1 MGTDIACRVSLSIS
15 ASASLH
21 FNFSSPSTER
31 KIHFHL
37 HHPGWLAGKCL
48 LNLNLIFAP
57 KRVWEWMRQR
67 TDRVEEQ
74 AIIAVLFRSRFF
86 LIYFIFAYFIWFLNK
101 LSQFYC
107 LLFTAFHYTM
117 SSIFIFISFLLVQ
130 GTFLFPLPLLPDYF
144 AHLLYFSLLFL
155 QRDVKILEPTGS
167 DILSCVSK
175 GKREV
180 SFSRIIKYW
189 KTVEWF
195 LNLEV
200 PLVSIAALILWF
212 IYKINLLIRVLDL

>member
-1 MGTDIACRVSLSIS
+1 MGTDIACRVESWGKYIS
-15 ASASLH
+15 VVTLLPIS
-21 FNFSSPSTER
+21 FIRE
-31 KIHFHL
+31 IHFH
-37 HHPGWLAGKCL
+37 PGWAGWLAGKCL

-57 KRVWEWMRQR
+57 KGVWEWMRQR
-67 TDRVEEQ
+67 EQ
-74 AIIAVLFRSRFF
+74 IEWKSKIIAVLFRSRFF

-117 SSIFIFISFLLVQ
+117 SSIFILFHFNFIELTRLSSNTLYCISFS
-130 GTFLFPLPLLPDYF
+130 T
-144 AHLLYFSLLFL
+144 SSFL

-180 SFSRIIKYW
+180 SFSRIIEY
-189 KTVEWF
+189 
-195 LNLEV
+195 
-200 PLVSIAALILWF
+200 
-212 IYKINLLIRVLDL
+212 